1 MYGLS
6 EAYFGK
12 TMIQITLGQLGLAVT
27 LAALVHVAVIS
38 LMTLEFSR
46 IKVSSPEIIYLKL
59 IAEGD
64 GAALSASEPSMESA
78 TAITLPAIVAQ
89 ADPVNDLLAGT
100 VPHRLQE
107 IAKQNTLIMGIVPN
121 TNSATPKKVAP
132 VDPPHRFLAEAIN
145 EPGPLGETKLM
156 LALIT
161 ATGNLSIVQTL
172 PTPSLMPRP
181 EPAAPQSIKSLALT
195 TNSASPKQPAPL
207 GPPRQ
212 ILAEHIN
219 EPRSSGEAKLTPPL
233 KTATRNL
240 SIVQTLP
247 TPSLMPRPE
256 PAARQIIKRLTLTAG
271 ERIQIEPTQL
281 SAPAQAPTPS
291 ELYWPESDENPKSLL
306 VFTISTS
313 AQIPT
318 RPAPL
323 KIVPPLASVDE
334 PKTESIHIEGIER
347 QNQIATATGPIEL
360 ALYQSR
366 PSPTIAEPTDM
377 DRSILATPATSP
389 RVPTSAKVPPEEPPP
404 DPFASVLQKI
414 AELEKKQIDRQVSQT
429 DIVRT
434 KSASINQVMVKASAF
449 EGASGTPLD
458 SEISKLINS
467 QITANW
473 RLPPGSLDADLKP
486 VLLRVLLNRNGV
498 ILLIEYLDKVE
509 ETNERYRALAE
520 SAYRAVSKTKTLI
533 GLPGNEFE
541 KWRELRLNFH
551 LGG

>member
-27 LAALVHVAVIS
+27 LAALVHVAIVS

-181 EPAAPQSIKSLALT
+181 EPAA
-195 TNSASPKQPAPL
+195 
-207 GPPRQ
+207 
-212 ILAEHIN
+212 
-219 EPRSSGEAKLTPPL
+219 
-233 KTATRNL
+233 
-240 SIVQTLP
+240 
-247 TPSLMPRPE
+247 
-256 PAARQIIKRLTLTAG
+256 RQIIKRLTL
-271 ERIQIEPTQL
+271 
-281 SAPAQAPTPS
+281 
-291 ELYWPESDENPKSLL
+291 
-306 VFTISTS
+306 
-313 AQIPT
+313 
-318 RPAPL
+318 
-323 KIVPPLASVDE
+323 
-334 PKTESIHIEGIER
+334 
-347 QNQIATATGPIEL
+347 
-360 ALYQSR
+360 
-366 PSPTIAEPTDM
+366 
-377 DRSILATPATSP
+377 
-389 RVPTSAKVPPEEPPP
+389 
-404 DPFASVLQKI
+404 
-414 AELEKKQIDRQVSQT
+414 
-429 DIVRT
+429 
-434 KSASINQVMVKASAF
+434 
-449 EGASGTPLD
+449 
-458 SEISKLINS
+458 
-467 QITANW
+467 
-473 RLPPGSLDADLKP
+473 
-486 VLLRVLLNRNGV
+486 
-498 ILLIEYLDKVE
+498 
-509 ETNERYRALAE
+509 
-520 SAYRAVSKTKTLI
+520 
-533 GLPGNEFE
+533 
-541 KWRELRLNFH
+541 
-551 LGG
+551 

>member
-156 LALIT
+156 LAVIT

-181 EPAAPQSIKSLALT
+181 EL
-195 TNSASPKQPAPL
+195 
-207 GPPRQ
+207 
-212 ILAEHIN
+212 
-219 EPRSSGEAKLTPPL
+219 
-233 KTATRNL
+233 
-240 SIVQTLP
+240 
-247 TPSLMPRPE
+247 
-256 PAARQIIKRLTLTAG
+256 AARQIIKRLTLTAG

-291 ELYWPESDENPKSLL
+291 ELHWPESDEDPKSLL
-306 VFTISTS
+306 VFTITTS

-323 KIVPPLASVDE
+323 KIAPPLASVDE

-389 RVPTSAKVPPEEPPP
+389 RVPASAKVPPEEPPP

-429 DIVRT
+429 DIART

-449 EGASGTPLD
+449 EGASGTPID